1 MTENLPAQIVALAPG
16 IQMVGMSA
24 ILDEGATMDDVAL
37 ALVTLKDFRDKPQWG
52 IGDLL
57 NASELRFGEKY
68 AQIFDVTGLEYSTC
82 QTYTSMARSFK
93 PEERNPDI
101 GYAYHRIVQ
110 ACSYDKRKAYLS
122 YAIENGLREGEFR
135 VYVRNMEG
143 KKKKTRKDTPESSI
157 ASSSLYAAV
166 CPMPFERNHLSDL
179 ITNPAAIRVSRE
191 QLENLNIPVPD
202 RYDRVIVIGLKIEDD
217 GEEVIPA
224 NEDMDFVG
232 VDEDDDIGVPFGV

>member
-1 MTENLPAQIVALAPG
+1 MSENLPANIIALAPG
-16 IQMVGMSA
+16 IQMVGMA
-24 ILDEGATMDDVAL
+24 ALLDESATLDDVAL

-110 ACSYDKRKAYLS
+110 ACSYDKRKQYLQ
-122 YAIENGLREGEFR
+122 YAIDNGLREGEFR
-135 VYVRNMEG
+135 IYVRNKEG
-143 KKKKTRKDTPESSI
+143 KKKKKSKDVPESSI
-157 ASSSLYAAV
+157 SSSSLYATV
-166 CPMPFERNHLSDL
+166 CPLPFERNHLSDL

-191 QLENLNIPVPD
+191 QLEKLGIPLPD
-202 RYDRVIVIGLKIEDD
+202 RYDKVIVIGLKVEED

-224 NEDMDFVG
+224 DENIDFI
-232 VDEDDDIGVPFGV
+232 DLDDDNDRGVPFGA